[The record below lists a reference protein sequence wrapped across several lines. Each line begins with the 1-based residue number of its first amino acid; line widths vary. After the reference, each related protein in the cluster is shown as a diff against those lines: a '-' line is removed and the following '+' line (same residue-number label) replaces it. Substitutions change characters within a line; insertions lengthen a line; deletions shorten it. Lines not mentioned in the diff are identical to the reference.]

1 MTTKEIVQKV
11 INRSFLSEDEAYQL
25 MLRIGNREL
34 NDSQTVAIMTGLQMR
49 GLQLN
54 ELIGFR
60 KALLELAVHI
70 ELEFD
75 TAIDVCGTGGDGK
88 NTFNISTT
96 TAFVLASMGHKV
108 VKHGNY
114 GVSSLC
120 GSSNVLEHL
129 GFSFSNDQETL
140 QRNLDKSNL
149 CFLHAP
155 LFHPA
160 LKVVAPLRKQLGVST
175 FFNGMGP
182 LVNPVNP
189 THQLTGTYTLELAKL
204 YQHVLREERVNF
216 SVLHGLDGFDELTF
230 IGATRIFSQQ
240 TDRMIEQTPTHV
252 SIHLNELSGG
262 ETVQES
268 AEILINLLDG
278 KGTSAQQTVLAGN
291 VALGIQTF
299 RPEISFETAFGES
312 LDFIQSG
319 KAIQSFN
326 SLQS

>member
-11 INRSFLSEDEAYQL
+11 INRSFLSEEEAYLL
-25 MLRIGNREL
+25 MLRIGNQEL

-60 KALLELAVHI
+60 KALLELAVRI
-70 ELEFD
+70 QLEFD

-88 NTFNISTT
+88 NTFNISTA

-129 GFSFSNDQETL
+129 GFEFSNDQETL

-204 YQHVLREERVNF
+204 YQHVLREERINF

-230 IGATRIFSQQ
+230 IGATRVFSQR
-240 TDRMIEQTPTHV
+240 TDRMIDQTPTN
-252 SIHLNELSGG
+252 LNVQLDQLSGG

-268 AEILINLLDG
+268 AEILVNLLNG
-278 KGTSAQQTVLAGN
+278 KGTLTQQTVLAGN

-299 RPEISFETAFGES
+299 KPEISFDAAFEQS
-312 LDFIQSG
+312 LEFIQSG
-319 KAIQSFN
+319 KSIQSFN
-326 SLQS
+326 LLQS